1 MTPRGPRDVR
11 GLPRSAR
18 RRRAGTSPPL
28 LLLLLAASLAC
39 AREARAGP
47 EDARR
52 AWEHAQ
58 TLRAGP
64 WRLRLA
70 ALREAR
76 REANRTDPMEVRTL
90 LAEAKLLESIG
101 HVAAARVAEA
111 AAVALSPR
119 HDPSRL
125 SRLVSNARELLAEED
140 AVGARPLLEEARV
153 LGRSGAPAALAAAL
167 PLLARLAADVGAFE
181 SIDLLADEAGSVTAE
196 HPEAR
201 LRILD
206 LAGTLALARGD
217 TPSAR
222 RRLDAQ
228 RRCFADAI
236 RRRGD
241 TADRVSRVWLALELP
256 RRLDRMTELP
266 RAP

>member
-1 MTPRGPRDVR
+1 MTPHTPRDLR
-11 GLPRSAR
+11 PRAVP
-18 RRRAGTSPPL
+18 RRARCAG
-28 LLLLLAASLAC
+28 LLLLALGAHV
-39 AREARAGP
+39 RVGDARAGP

-52 AWEHAQ
+52 AWNRAQ

-64 WRLRLA
+64 WLPRLA

-76 REANRTDPMEVRTL
+76 REAGRTDPLEARAL
-90 LAEAKLLESIG
+90 LAEAKLLEAVG

-111 AAVALSPR
+111 AAVALAPR

-125 SRLVSNARELLAEED
+125 ARLVSNARELLADED
-140 AVGARPLLEEARV
+140 TVGARPLLEEART
-153 LGRSGAPAALAAAL
+153 LGRSSAPAAVAAAL
-167 PLLARLAADVGAFE
+167 PLLARLAADVADLPT
-181 SIDLLADEAGSVTAE
+181 IDALAEEAGAE
-196 HPEAR
+196 APRLPEAR

-217 TPSAR
+217 LPGAH

-228 RRCFADAI
+228 RRCFADAV
-236 RRRGD
+236 RRHDDAG
-241 TADRVSRVWLALELP
+241 ADRVSRVWLTLDLP
-256 RRLDRMTELP
+256 RRLDREPQIP